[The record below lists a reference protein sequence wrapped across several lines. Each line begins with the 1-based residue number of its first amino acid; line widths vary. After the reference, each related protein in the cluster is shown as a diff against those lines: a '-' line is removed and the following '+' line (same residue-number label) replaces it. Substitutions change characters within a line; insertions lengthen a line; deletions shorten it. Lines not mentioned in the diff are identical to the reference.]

1 MTKKLKKV
9 AKTALPASGYS
20 FTTGI
25 EKTLFRVIIIAGP
38 ILLTILPEMWQ
49 NVTLG
54 AAITF
59 LVNMA
64 KNWNL
69 EKNKA

>member
-1 MTKKLKKV
+1 MAKKIKKAV
-9 AKTALPASGYS
+9 KNVLPASGYS
-20 FTTGI
+20 FTVGL
-25 EKTLFRVIIIAGP
+25 EKTLLRVIIIAGP
-38 ILLTILPEMWQ
+38 ILLSVLPEMWQ

-59 LVNMA
+59 LINLA

>member
-1 MTKKLKKV
+1 MTKKTKKAV
-9 AKTALPASGYS
+9 KNVLPASGYS
-20 FTTGI
+20 VVTGL
-25 EKTLFRVIIIAGP
+25 EKTLFRVALVAGP
-38 ILLTILPEMWQ
+38 MLLVLLPETWQ

-54 AAITF
+54 GALVF
-59 LVNMA
+59 LINLA

>member
-1 MTKKLKKV
+1 MTKKTKKV
-9 AKTALPASGYS
+9 VKNVLPASGYS
-20 FTTGI
+20 VVTGL
-25 EKTLFRVIIIAGP
+25 EKTLLRVALVAGP
-38 ILLTILPEMWQ
+38 MLLVLLPETWQ

-54 AAITF
+54 GALVF
-59 LVNMA
+59 LINLA

>member
-1 MTKKLKKV
+1 MTKKTKKAV
-9 AKTALPASGYS
+9 KNVLPASGYS
-20 FTTGI
+20 VVTGL
-25 EKTLFRVIIIAGP
+25 EKTLLRVALVAGP
-38 ILLTILPEMWQ
+38 MLLVLLPETWQ

-54 AAITF
+54 GALVF
-59 LVNMA
+59 LINLA